1 MQQAS
6 SMMTM
11 AGALVTLAL
20 FVLIG
25 YVVHTLGTSHSRLAG
40 VLAAIASLIIAFPAV
55 LYALH
60 GG

>member
-1 MQQAS
+1 MQQPS
-6 SMMTM
+6 SMMM
-11 AGALVTLAL
+11 AGVLVTLAL

-25 YVVHTLGTSHSRLAG
+25 YVVRTLSTSTHTRLAG

-55 LYALH
+55 LYALY